1 MIDQGQLFHT
11 PNPCRSICTV
21 NNKGFC
27 KGCFRSREERF
38 HWNEF
43 SEYQKHLVVQLCFIR
58 EKRVLAAKHKKQLL
72 AEHNHAQQ
80 EAQFDLFADNHSN
93 NNSDNHN
100 ENISNNQN
108 DSSDQLA
115 VAAPQPQLNLFT

>member
-11 PNPCRSICTV
+11 PNPCRSICAV

-43 SEYQKHLVVQLCFIR
+43 TEYQKHLVVQLCHVR
-58 EKRVLAAKHKKQLL
+58 EKRIEAARRKKMLQD
-72 AEHNHAQQ
+72 EQNKAQQ
-80 EAQFDLFADNHSN
+80 EAQFDLFASQMIAQELYDEQEIIEES
-93 NNSDNHN
+93 
-100 ENISNNQN
+100 
-108 DSSDQLA
+108 
-115 VAAPQPQLNLFT
+115 PQIDLF